1 MAGRANN
8 PLPGVLATHT
18 FFICIDVMLLNATY
32 LWIPLS
38 LQIENEF
45 GPLEWD
51 QGEPAKAYASWAAN
65 MAVALNTGVP
75 WIMCKEDDAP
85 DPIVCIV
92 PPSIMH
98 LGQHFLNVLGS
109 DLVTTIV
116 HHCPRKET
124 NHVLNHLLFF
134 LSLC

>member
-1 MAGRANN
+1 MARRTYN
-8 PLPGVLATHT
+8 PLPGTLVIEGAFLV
-18 FFICIDVMLLNATY
+18 FVDGILFNATY
-32 LWIPLS
+32 LSECP

-85 DPIVCIV
+85 DPIVCTV
-92 PPSIMH
+92 P
-98 LGQHFLNVLGS
+98 
-109 DLVTTIV
+109 
-116 HHCPRKET
+116 
-124 NHVLNHLLFF
+124 LLFNTEYMYWGKQF
-134 LSLC
+134 LVSLMFFVTVVQERKGYDRSYIEFPLF

>member
-92 PPSIMH
+92 PPLIMH
-98 LGQHFLNVLGS
+98 LGQHFPYVLGS
-109 DLVTTIV
+109 DLVTIV
-116 HHCPRKET
+116 QERK
-124 NHVLNHLLFF
+124 LIM
-134 LSLC
+134 C